1 MGAGAK
7 SLLGALAL
15 WLLSAA
21 VPGLP
26 AVAYGASHPDMQGHW
41 AEYPVT
47 VLSVKGIV
55 GGFPDGTFRPQEPV
69 TRAQFVAM
77 LAAAADLPL
86 PPATVP
92 QVFADVP
99 PEHWAFQVVTAAW
112 EAGIVQGMNDNRFLP
127 DDPLTRAQLAVW
139 LDRLTAG
146 MLPSV
151 PSGQE
156 PPAGG
161 EPDAPGQRD
170 GVQVSFPDQDEIP
183 AWAQEAVGRMVAAG
197 LLQGM
202 DDGSFHPAR
211 PANRGEAAVIL
222 TRLLGYL
229 GLDYDLAGVVQEN
242 AVSASQLMVVN
253 RTDGTLLAVPVTQE
267 TVYWRNGHPA
277 GRDALQP
284 DDEVAVVLS
293 GGAAALVDAWN
304 LSTGGTLLAVQ
315 ADSRTLIL
323 QVGDGTVRNV
333 QLRANTTI
341 SRNGSPAGLGALRA
355 GDHIHATLSFFD
367 GRARSVDALSIHAA
381 GVIQRINVNQQWL
394 RLQDVMG
401 GTREIGWQ
409 ASLRVNLDGAPSRVQ
424 YLRPGDKVYAALD
437 QWGRAVYME
446 AYRDTP
452 DRRQ

>member
-47 VLSVKGIV
+47 ILSAKGIV

-170 GVQVSFPDQDEIP
+170 GVQVSFADQDEIP

-202 DDGSFHPAR
+202 DD
-211 PANRGEAAVIL
+211 
-222 TRLLGYL
+222 
-229 GLDYDLAGVVQEN
+229 
-242 AVSASQLMVVN
+242 
-253 RTDGTLLAVPVTQE
+253 
-267 TVYWRNGHPA
+267 
-277 GRDALQP
+277 
-284 DDEVAVVLS
+284 
-293 GGAAALVDAWN
+293 
-304 LSTGGTLLAVQ
+304 
-315 ADSRTLIL
+315 
-323 QVGDGTVRNV
+323 
-333 QLRANTTI
+333 
-341 SRNGSPAGLGALRA
+341 
-355 GDHIHATLSFFD
+355 
-367 GRARSVDALSIHAA
+367 
-381 GVIQRINVNQQWL
+381 
-394 RLQDVMG
+394 
-401 GTREIGWQ
+401 
-409 ASLRVNLDGAPSRVQ
+409 
-424 YLRPGDKVYAALD
+424 
-437 QWGRAVYME
+437 
-446 AYRDTP
+446 
-452 DRRQ
+452 